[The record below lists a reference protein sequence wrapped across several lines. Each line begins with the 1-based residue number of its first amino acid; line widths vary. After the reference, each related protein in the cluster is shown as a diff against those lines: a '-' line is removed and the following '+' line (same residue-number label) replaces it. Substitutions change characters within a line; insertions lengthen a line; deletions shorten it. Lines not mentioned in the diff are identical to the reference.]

1 MKPNRVAY
9 TAKYAVELH
18 VPRRTPERVTCEFAW
33 QAQDVVARAQKRREN
48 MVDGATITKAR
59 HGQSMQ
65 SWTFDAEE
73 VRWHSVY
80 ARNSKP
86 VNKTGLTAEQRTIL
100 VKLDKDLE
108 ELGFQ
113 DQLNDLLSEGW
124 DDTVDAYLRAGKK
137 DVWWHY
143 DQVGEEEDRHIYEEA
158 EQLWDDAREKIRAL
172 PQKNPAGKRYVLVEY
187 EFDRAA
193 GRYKREHE
201 EPIRLQDFV
210 DDNAHDEE
218 IMSEMKRVHALP
230 VGGEVK
236 FGGGA
241 APLTAIRRIS

>member
-1 MKPNRVAY
+1 MKANRVSYA
-9 TAKYAVELH
+9 AKYSVDVKAPNAH
-18 VPRRTPERVTCEFAW
+18 AVTCEFAW
-33 QAQDVVARAQKRREN
+33 QAEDVVAREKGRREN
-48 MVDGATITKAR
+48 MVDGASITKMR
-59 HGQSMQ
+59 HGQPMQ
-65 SWTFDAEE
+65 RWVFDAED
-73 VRWHSVY
+73 VVWRSVY
-80 ARNSKP
+80 TRNARKP
-86 VNKTGLTAEQRTIL
+86 VNETGLTAEQRAIL
-100 VKLDKDLE
+100 VKLNDDLE

-113 DQLNDLLSEGW
+113 DQLEDLLSEGW
-124 DDTVDAYLRAGKK
+124 DDTIDAYLLAGKK

-193 GRYKREHE
+193 GKYKRESE

-218 IMSEMKRVHALP
+218 IMDEMKKIHALP
-230 VGGEVK
+230 VGGEVR

-241 APLTAIRRIS
+241 APLTAIRRVS